1 MMHSPSLLLSLLL
14 ILSLQSIL
22 PVSAGRGGRRRRKM
36 GDQGGIDQQ
45 PPLMDPSRRGGG
57 MNIGGAPR
65 RRQQQQPGEGR
76 STNER
81 SPGYSSSDGLG
92 SRRGN
97 ADEDD
102 VGQDDLFM
110 PTDVPEPDDPAA
122 KDIPAFTTG
131 RFKNHQRKTLKEQA
145 KHLQSSLITQ
155 MENAH
160 SDPDAGEWLLE
171 DELCG
176 GKGCTDPHGTASLRG
191 ADNSLVYSSKIDWK
205 AKHLDEKACCITK
218 AEFYVKHTHLFT
230 RCTECDDDGH
240 IVDRGDDWKA
250 EAQHKGSSEYG
261 NNKRKQGYA
270 QPDGDGGLT
279 RRGYENKQAR
289 GTEAYD
295 EGREGGAD
303 VGGAAVEQRKEGD
316 EEVEREMPGPFDKS
330 ADRISEGSEVPDT
343 RGGKSEEAGP
353 FDRSANIG
361 GGSSEG
367 EEGKVAGTFDRAR
380 DKLPETKVQSRGERR
395 VAGGQQGGGD
405 EGNDAGKRTNK
416 GKKQQPDPTSK
427 RQMKK
432 AARKAQKAAATKAK
446 EQGAKGNSTPGEPQQ
461 PTREEEKRAEMETS
475 GRQQA
480 DPTSK
485 RQMKRAAKK
494 AERKARKEAA
504 KNSNKKNGKK

>member
-1 MMHSPSLLLSLLL
+1 MKVAAGTAAVMGLAAEGEVLTKMLLDKTTCMTRHYPYQHYRPHP
-14 ILSLQSIL
+14 I
-22 PVSAGRGGRRRRKM
+22 R
-36 GDQGGIDQQ
+36 
-45 PPLMDPSRRGGG
+45 
-57 MNIGGAPR
+57 
-65 RRQQQQPGEGR
+65 
-76 STNER
+76 
-81 SPGYSSSDGLG
+81 
-92 SRRGN
+92 
-97 ADEDD
+97 
-102 VGQDDLFM
+102 FM
-110 PTDVPEPDDPAA
+110 PTDVPEPDDPAV
-122 KDIPAFTTG
+122 KNIPAFTTG

-230 RCTECDDDGH
+230 
-240 IVDRGDDWKA
+240 RGDDWKA

-395 VAGGQQGGGD
+395 VAGGQQGGGGD

-416 GKKQQPDPTSK
+416 GKKQQQQPDPTSK

-432 AARKAQKAAATKAK
+432 AARRAQKAAATKAK

-461 PTREEEKRAEMETS
+461 PTREEEKRAKMETS

-494 AERKARKEAA
+494 AERK
-504 KNSNKKNGKK
+504 G

>member
-1 MMHSPSLLLSLLL
+1 MGLAVGGEVPMKMMLDKTITCMTRHYPYQHYRPHP
-14 ILSLQSIL
+14 I
-22 PVSAGRGGRRRRKM
+22 R
-36 GDQGGIDQQ
+36 
-45 PPLMDPSRRGGG
+45 
-57 MNIGGAPR
+57 
-65 RRQQQQPGEGR
+65 
-76 STNER
+76 
-81 SPGYSSSDGLG
+81 
-92 SRRGN
+92 
-97 ADEDD
+97 
-102 VGQDDLFM
+102 FM
-110 PTDVPEPDDPAA
+110 PTDVPEPDDPAV

-155 MENAH
+155 MDSAH

-191 ADNSLVYSSKIDWK
+191 ADDSLVYSSKIDWK

-218 AEFYVKHTHLFT
+218 AEFYVKHTHLLT

-279 RRGYENKQAR
+279 RRGYENKEVAR
-289 GTEAYD
+289 GREALS
-295 EGREGGAD
+295 EGREGAD
-303 VGGAAVEQRKEGD
+303 DVDGGAVEQRKEGD
-316 EEVEREMPGPFDKS
+316 EEVAREMPGPFDKS
-330 ADRISEGSEVPDT
+330 ADRISEGSVVPDT
-343 RGGKSEEAGP
+343 QGRESEEAGP

-380 DKLPETKVQSRGERR
+380 DKLPETKVKSRGERR
-395 VAGGQQGGGD
+395 VAGGQQGGGAD
-405 EGNDAGKRTNK
+405 EGNDVGKRTNK
-416 GKKQQPDPTSK
+416 GKKGQQQQQQQQQPDPTSK

-432 AARKAQKAAATKAK
+432 AARRAQKVTATKAK
-446 EQGAKGNSTPGEPQQ
+446 VQGEKGNRTPGEPQ
-461 PTREEEKRAEMETS
+461 PTREEEKRAKMETS

-504 KNSNKKNGKK
+504 KNSNKNNGKK

>member
-1 MMHSPSLLLSLLL
+1 
-14 ILSLQSIL
+14 
-22 PVSAGRGGRRRRKM
+22 M

-45 PPLMDPSRRGGG
+45 PPQMDPSRRGGG
-57 MNIGGAPR
+57 MNVEGAPR
-65 RRQQQQPGEGR
+65 RRQQQQQQQPGEARR

-92 SRRGN
+92 SRRGS

-110 PTDVPEPDDPAA
+110 PTDVPEPDDPTV
-122 KDIPAFTTG
+122 KDVPAFTTG

-145 KHLQSSLITQ
+145 KHLQSGLITQ

-160 SDPDAGEWLLE
+160 SNPDAGEWLLE

-191 ADNSLVYSSKIDWK
+191 ADDSLVYSAKIDWK

-250 EAQHKGSSEYG
+250 EAQHKGSTEYG
-261 NNKRKQGYA
+261 NSKRKQGYA
-270 QPDGDGGLT
+270 QPDGDDGLT
-279 RRGYENKQAR
+279 RRGYENKEVAR
-289 GTEAYD
+289 GREALN
-295 EGREGGAD
+295 EGREGG
-303 VGGAAVEQRKEGD
+303 VGVDGGDVEQRKEGD
-316 EEVEREMPGPFDKS
+316 EEVAREMPGPFDKS
-330 ADRISEGSEVPDT
+330 ADRVSEGSEVSDT
-343 RGGKSEEAGP
+343 QGGSEEAGP
-353 FDRSANIG
+353 FDRSANMG
-361 GGSSEG
+361 GGSS
-367 EEGKVAGTFDRAR
+367 EEGKVAGTFGRAR
-380 DKLPETKVQSRGERR
+380 DKLPETKVRSGGERKA
-395 VAGGQQGGGD
+395 AGDHRGGGD
-405 EGNDAGKRTNK
+405 EGNDASKGANK
-416 GKKQQPDPTSK
+416 GKKGQQQQQQQPDPTSK

-432 AARKAQKAAATKAK
+432 AARRAQKAAATKAK
-446 EQGAKGNSTPGEPQQ
+446 VQGPKGNSTPGEHQQ
-461 PTREEEKRAEMETS
+461 PTREEEKRAKLETG

-504 KNSNKKNGKK
+504 KNSNKNNGKK